1 MDDQVASARLRAT
14 LSRAFG
20 IPVAKLPRT
29 IDTETITVWDS
40 LIHLGLIDELEREY
54 GVSIS
59 HAEAVSMLSEEEIA
73 RVLAEKLK
81 S

>member
-1 MDDQVASARLRAT
+1 MGDEMAPARLRAA

-20 IPVAKLPRT
+20 IPVDKLPAT
-29 IDTETITVWDS
+29 IDTESITVWDS
-40 LIHLGLIDELEREY
+40 LVHLGLIEELEREY

-59 HAEAVSMLSEEEIA
+59 QPEAVTMLSEAEIT
-73 RVLAEKLK
+73 RVLSGKLK

>member
-1 MDDQVASARLRAT
+1 MADQVVPARLRAT

-20 IPVAKLPRT
+20 IPVDKLPAT
-29 IDTETITVWDS
+29 IDTETISVWDS
-40 LIHLGLIDELEREY
+40 LVHLGLIEELQREY

-59 HAEAVSMLSEEEIA
+59 QPEAVMMLSEAEIA
-73 RVLAEKLK
+73 RVLAGKLK

>member
-1 MDDQVASARLRAT
+1 MDSRVTLAGLRAT

-20 IPVAKLPRT
+20 IPVDKLPT
-29 IDTETITVWDS
+29 MIDTETIAVWDS
-40 LIHLGLIDELEREY
+40 LVHLGLIEELEREY

-59 HAEAVSMLSEEEIA
+59 QAERVTMLSEAEIA
-73 RVLAEKLK
+73 RVLAAKLK

>member
-1 MDDQVASARLRAT
+1 MDNRVTPAGLRAT

-20 IPVAKLPRT
+20 IPVDKLPTT

-40 LIHLGLIDELEREY
+40 LVHLGLIEELEREY

-59 HAEAVSMLSEEEIA
+59 QSERVTMLSEAEIA
-73 RVLAEKLK
+73 RLLARKLK